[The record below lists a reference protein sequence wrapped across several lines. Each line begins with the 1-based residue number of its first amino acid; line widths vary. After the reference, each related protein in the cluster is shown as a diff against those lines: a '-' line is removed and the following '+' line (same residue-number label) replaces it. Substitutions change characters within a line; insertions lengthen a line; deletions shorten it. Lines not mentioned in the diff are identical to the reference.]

1 MALAG
6 RYDAFLFDLDGV
18 LYRADSPV
26 EHAAE
31 AVGELRGRDRAIV
44 FMTNN
49 SSRTP
54 VQVVQKLERVG
65 VHAEPDEV
73 VTSALVAADVLR
85 ERQISEAFVIGEDGV
100 LEALARAGI
109 RVLDVDASRG
119 ESVVVGWDR
128 GITYDKLRTAALL
141 IQRGALLVATNA
153 DATYPAPDGLW
164 PGAGSLLAAVVA
176 ATGAEPL
183 VVGKPHPPLFE
194 AACRR
199 AGGGRPLVVGDRL
212 DTDIEGARAVG
223 LPSLLVLTGI
233 STHEDALAGPV
244 RPTYLGDDLRAL
256 FVDPEPLAAGG
267 GSGPQESSGRG
278 GTYGAGNG
286 RAG

>member
-1 MALAG
+1 MALAD

-18 LYRADSPV
+18 LYRAESPV

-31 AVGELRGRDRAIV
+31 AVAELRRRDGAIV

-54 VQVVQKLERVG
+54 VQVAEKLTGVG
-65 VHAEPDEV
+65 VDAEPGEV
-73 VTSALVAADVLR
+73 VSSALVTADLLR
-85 ERQISEAFVIGEDGV
+85 DRGISEAFVIGEDGV
-100 LEALARAGI
+100 LEALADAGI
-109 RVLDVDASRG
+109 ALLGVGASTG
-119 ESVVVGWDR
+119 QAVVVGWDR
-128 GITYDKLRTAALL
+128 AITYDKLRTAALL

-153 DATYPAPDGLW
+153 DPTYPAPDGMW

-183 VVGKPHPPLFE
+183 VVGKPYAPLFE

-199 AGGGRPLVVGDRL
+199 AGRDRPLVIGDRL
-212 DTDIEGARAVG
+212 DTDIEGAAALG

-233 STHEDALAGPV
+233 SNREQAATAAV
-244 RPTYLGDDLRAL
+244 RPTYVGDDLRAL
-256 FVDPEPLAAGG
+256 FAEPEPQVAG
-267 GSGPQESSGRG
+267 
-278 GTYGAGNG
+278 
-286 RAG
+286 